1 MEKNLKTIVYVLA
14 AVAVVLVGALAWVWF
29 DRNGMVKDLTLEKQD
44 LTNQMVQLRTEYDSL
59 STSNDTLS
67 VRLGEEREKIDI
79 LIERINKTDATN
91 RARMREYEKELGT
104 LRSIMRSYIH
114 QIDSLNTL
122 NIALREDATQARQK
136 ATEATRQY
144 EELRSTTDAYAKQV
158 ELGAMLK
165 GRSFTMIGILENS
178 KESDRSSRIVKLK
191 MCCSIIE
198 NSIAEKGPRKIFM
211 RIKGPDGLLLTNAD
225 QGVFNMAG
233 EQLIYS
239 AVREIDYQ
247 GSEVEICI
255 FFGGVPFTK
264 GIYTAEVFTE
274 EGKLGVADVLLR

>member
-198 NSIAEKGPRKIFM
+198 NSIAEKGPRKIYM